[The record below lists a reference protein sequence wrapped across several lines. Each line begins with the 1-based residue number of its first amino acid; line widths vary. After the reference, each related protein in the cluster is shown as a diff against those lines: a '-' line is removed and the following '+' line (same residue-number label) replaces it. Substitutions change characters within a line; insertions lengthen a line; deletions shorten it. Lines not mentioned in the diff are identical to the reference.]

1 MYFRTTL
8 KGPGYRYITNS
19 HSLRTYP
26 KGKERGE
33 RRERTPE
40 EMERQNRRNRALHV
54 QLLILGNFKEGWHI
68 TLTYPKEER
77 PPDAVAAK
85 RELKNFI
92 DRATRRFKKQGLE
105 FKWLVVTEIGSKGA
119 VHHHLIIEDIN
130 QNNFSS
136 QKVVRDC
143 WKGRIYASPMYE
155 DGEYESL
162 ADYLCKKETKEDIP
176 GCKVTHSRNLI
187 QPKKTR
193 EKKRGRAWQQEPKV
207 PNGWELVKDS
217 LHNGI
222 NIFTGLPTQSYL
234 LIERGKKNACKDVYA
249 RNDQIH
255 APDGRCGPVCT
266 SHGDWR
272 EGSYLEWENIFP
284 GKSF

>member
-1 MYFRTTL
+1 MYFKTTL
-8 KGPGYRYITNS
+8 KGPGYRYVINS

-33 RRERTPE
+33 KRERTPE

-68 TLTYPKEER
+68 TLTYPKEDR
-77 PPDAVAAK
+77 PPDAMAAK
-85 RELKNFI
+85 KILKNFI
-92 DRATRRFKKQGLE
+92 DRVTRRFKKAGLE
-105 FKWLVVTEIGSKGA
+105 FKWLCVTEIGSQGA
-119 VHHHLIIEDIN
+119 VHHHLVIQDIN
-130 QNNFSS
+130 ENGFCS
-136 QKVVRDC
+136 QKIIREC

-162 ADYLCKKETKEDIP
+162 ADYLTKKETKEDVP

-193 EKKRGRAWQQEPKV
+193 EKKRGSTWQQEPRV
-207 PNGWELVKDS
+207 PKGWELVKES

-234 LIERGKKNACKDVYA
+234 LIERGKKDACKDIYA
-249 RNDQIH
+249 RNDKKRTS
-255 APDGRCGPVCT
+255 DGRCGPI
-266 SHGDWR
+266 HPEYGDW
-272 EGSYLEWENIFP
+272 GAGGYIKWSS
-284 GKSF
+284 GV